1 MCIAPDGGRRLAG
14 PETAALKA
22 APHGIQPAGL
32 AKPAALPQKPP
43 NQRHPKSDAAPF
55 CMTADVEAFMAD
67 FDLGKIRNIG
77 ITAHI
82 DAGKTTTTERIL
94 YYTGVSHRIGEV
106 HDGNTTTDYMDQER
120 ERGITITS
128 AAVTCEWKDHRIN
141 IIDTPG
147 HIDFN
152 IEVNRSLRVLD
163 GAIFIIEGVAG
174 VQPQSETN
182 WRLADRYNVPRIIF
196 INKLDRTGA
205 DFFRAFATLKEKLD
219 IVALPLQLPIGIE
232 DSFLGVIDL
241 VEMKAIIWEGGELGA
256 KFHDEEIPEAMKEQ
270 AAEYRQN
277 LLDTALSV
285 DNEAME
291 EYFDKG
297 DVSVET
303 LKRCIKAGAISGA
316 FRPVLCGTAF
326 KNKGVQPLLD
336 AVLDYLPS
344 PVDVPGIRVAP
355 EEGQDD
361 DPNARRIKADPNAP
375 FAGLA
380 FKIINDKYGTLT
392 FVRVYAGTLKSSD
405 TVMNTTKGHKE
416 RIGRMFQMHADKR
429 AEIKEVHAG
438 DIAAFVGLKDT
449 GTGDTLAS
457 SDDPVVLE
465 RMAFP
470 VPVID
475 ISVEPKTK
483 EGVEKMTLGLQKLAG
498 EDPSLRLKTDQETG
512 QTILSGMGELHLE
525 IIIDRLKREYGV
537 DANIGAPQV
546 AYRETISKS
555 HTETYTHK
563 KQSGGSGQYAEVKI
577 VFEPQERNEGVLF
590 ENKVVGGT
598 VPKEYIPAVEKG
610 IRNQADTGV
619 LAGFPTVDFKY
630 TLVDGKYHDV
640 DSSALAFEIAA
651 KACFREGMKK
661 AGPIILEPIMD
672 VEITTPQDHVGDVVG
687 DLNRRR
693 GQIQNQESSGST
705 VIVRAHVPL
714 KEMFGY
720 ISHLRSM
727 TKGRASF
734 TMQFHHYDPVPRNIA
749 DEIMTKSA

>member
-1 MCIAPDGGRRLAG
+1 
-14 PETAALKA
+14 
-22 APHGIQPAGL
+22 
-32 AKPAALPQKPP
+32 
-43 NQRHPKSDAAPF
+43 
-55 CMTADVEAFMAD
+55 MATHTP
-67 FDLGKIRNIG
+67 LERIRNIG

-94 YYTGVSHRIGEV
+94 YYTGKSHKIGEV
-106 HDGNTTTDYMDQER
+106 HDGNTTTDYMAQER

-128 AAVTCEWKDHRIN
+128 AAVTAEWNDHRIN

-163 GAIFIIEGVAG
+163 GAVFIIEGVAG

-182 WRLADRYNVPRIIF
+182 WRLADRYNVPRLIF
-196 INKLDRTGA
+196 VNKLDRTGA
-205 DFFRAFATLKEKLD
+205 DFYKACDTLTEKLG
-219 IVALPLQLPIGIE
+219 IKWIALQLPIGAE
-232 DSFLGVIDL
+232 ENLKGVVDL
-241 VEMKAIIWEGGELGA
+241 VEMKALIWEGDDLGA
-256 KFHDEEIPEAMKEQ
+256 SFHEAPIPEDMVEQ
-270 AAEYRQN
+270 AAEWREKM
-277 LLDTALSV
+277 LDMVVTA
-285 DNEAME
+285 DDEAME
-291 EYFDKG
+291 AYLSG
-297 DVSVET
+297 DPVPVAL
-303 LKRCIKAGAISGA
+303 LKRAIKKGTISGE
-316 FRPVLCGTAF
+316 FRPVMCGSAF

-336 AVLDYLPS
+336 GVLDYLPS
-344 PVDVPGIRVAP
+344 PIDIPGIKVAP
-355 EEGQDD
+355 DEGMDETQD
-361 DPNARRIKADPNAP
+361 RRSIPADLEAP

-380 FKIINDKYGTLT
+380 FKIINDKYGNLT
-392 FVRVYAGTLKSSD
+392 FVRVYRGILRQGD
-405 TVMNTTKGHKE
+405 MVMNTTKGQRE

-429 AEIKEVHAG
+429 EEIKEVIAG

-457 SDDPVVLE
+457 SEDPVILE

-483 EGVEKMTLGLQKLAG
+483 DAVEKMSIGLGKLAG
-498 EDPSLRLKTDQETG
+498 EDPSLRVKTDQETG
-512 QTILSGMGELHLE
+512 QVILSGMGELHLE
-525 IIIDRLKREYGV
+525 IIVDRLRREYNV
-537 DANIGAPQV
+537 DCNIGAPQV
-546 AYRETISKS
+546 AYRETITKS

-577 VFEPQERNEGVLF
+577 TFEPRERNDGIEFV
-590 ENKVVGGT
+590 NAVVGGS
-598 VPKEYIPAVEKG
+598 VPKEYIPAVDKG
-610 IRNQADTGV
+610 IKVQADTGV

-630 TLVDGKYHDV
+630 TLSDGKYHDV

-661 AGPIILEPIMD
+661 AGPVILEPIMD
-672 VEITTPQDHVGDVVG
+672 VEVTTPQDHVGDVVG

-693 GQIQNQESSGST
+693 GVIQNQDMAGTS

-720 ISHLRSM
+720 ISNLRGM

-734 TMQFHHYDPVPRNIA
+734 SMQFHHYDPVPRNVA
-749 DEIMTKSA
+749 DEIMKQSA

>member
-1 MCIAPDGGRRLAG
+1 MSATPL
-14 PETAALKA
+14 E
-22 APHGIQPAGL
+22 
-32 AKPAALPQKPP
+32 
-43 NQRHPKSDAAPF
+43 
-55 CMTADVEAFMAD
+55 
-67 FDLGKIRNIG
+67 KIRNIG

-94 YYTGVSHRIGEV
+94 YYTGVSHKIGEV
-106 HDGNTTTDYMDQER
+106 HDGNTTTDYMEQER

-163 GAIFIIEGVAG
+163 GAVFIIEGVAG

-205 DFFRAFATLKEKLD
+205 DFYRAMDSLREKLE

-232 DSFLGVIDL
+232 DQFLGVVDL

-256 KFHDEEIPEAMKEQ
+256 KFHDEEIPADLADR
-270 AAEYRQN
+270 AAEYRQL

-285 DNEAME
+285 DTEAME

-297 DVSVET
+297 DVSVAT
-303 LKRCIKAGAISGA
+303 LKRCIKAGAISGV

-336 AVLDYLPS
+336 AVLDYLPA
-344 PVDVPGIRVAP
+344 PIDVPGIAIAA
-355 EEGQDD
+355 EHAEDD
-361 DPNARRIKADPNAP
+361 AAEHTRRRIKADPHAP

-392 FVRVYAGTLKSSD
+392 FVRVYAGTLKSGD
-405 TVMNTTKGHKE
+405 TLLNTTKDHKE
-416 RIGRMFQMHADKR
+416 RVGRMFQMHADKR
-429 AEIKEVHAG
+429 AEIKEVSAG

-449 GTGDTLAS
+449 VTGDTLAS
-457 SDDPVVLE
+457 ADDPVVLE
-465 RMAFP
+465 RMSFP

-475 ISVEPKTK
+475 ISVEPRTK
-483 EGVEKMTLGLQKLAG
+483 DSVEKMTIGLQKLAG

-525 IIIDRLKREYGV
+525 IIIDRLRREYGV
-537 DANIGAPQV
+537 EANIGAPQV

-555 HTETYTHK
+555 HTEIYTHK
-563 KQSGGSGQYAEVKI
+563 KQTGGSGQYAEVKI
-577 VFEPQERNEGVLF
+577 TFAPLERNAGVVFEND
-590 ENKVVGGT
+590 VVGGS
-598 VPKEYIPAVEKG
+598 VPREYVPAVEKG
-610 IRNQADTGV
+610 IRMQADTGV

-630 TLVDGKYHDV
+630 TLIDGKYHDV

-661 AGPIILEPIMD
+661 AGPVILEPIMD
-672 VEITTPQDHVGDVVG
+672 VEVTTPQDHVGDVVG

-693 GQIQNQESSGST
+693 GMIQNQESAGST
-705 VIVRAHVPL
+705 IMVRAHVPL

-720 ISHLRSM
+720 ISDLRSM

-749 DEIMTKSA
+749 EEIVAKSA

>member
-1 MCIAPDGGRRLAG
+1 VSGTPLD
-14 PETAALKA
+14 
-22 APHGIQPAGL
+22 
-32 AKPAALPQKPP
+32 
-43 NQRHPKSDAAPF
+43 
-55 CMTADVEAFMAD
+55 
-67 FDLGKIRNIG
+67 KIRNIG

-94 YYTGVSHRIGEV
+94 YYTGVSHKIGEV

-128 AAVTCEWKDHRIN
+128 AAVTCEWQGTRIN

-196 INKLDRTGA
+196 INKLDRTGGN
-205 DFFRAFATLKEKLD
+205 FFRAFDTLKEKLD
-219 IVALPLQLPIGIE
+219 IVALPLQLPIGE
-232 DSFLGVIDL
+232 EEKFRGVVDL

-256 KFHDEEIPEAMKEQ
+256 KYHDEPIPAELAEQ
-270 AAEYRQN
+270 AAEYRQT
-277 LLDTALSV
+277 LLDTAVSV
-285 DNEAME
+285 DEKAME
-291 EYFDKG
+291 EYFEKG
-297 DVSVET
+297 DVSVAT
-303 LKRCIKAGAISGA
+303 LKACIKKGTISGE

-336 AVLDYLPS
+336 AVVDYLPS
-344 PVDVPGIRVAP
+344 PIDVPGIAVALD
-355 EEGQDD
+355 EGVDETLHPD
-361 DPNARRIKADPNAP
+361 RRRIPANPKAP

-392 FVRVYAGTLKSSD
+392 FVRVYAGTLKSGD
-405 TVMNTTKGHKE
+405 TVMNTTKGHRE

-429 AEIKEVHAG
+429 AEIKEVEAG

-475 ISVEPKTK
+475 ISVEPRTK
-483 EGVEKMTLGLQKLAG
+483 EAVEKMTLGLQKLAG
-498 EDPSLRLKTDQETG
+498 EDPSLRLRTDQETG

-525 IIIDRLKREYGV
+525 IIIDRLRREYGV
-537 DANIGAPQV
+537 DCNIGAPQV
-546 AYRETISKS
+546 AYRETISKA

-563 KQSGGSGQYAEVKI
+563 KQTGGSGQYAEVKI
-577 VFEPQERNEGVLF
+577 NFEPMERNGGVVF
-590 ENKVVGGT
+590 ENKVVGGSI
-598 VPKEYIPAVEKG
+598 PKEYIPAVEKG
-610 IRNQADTGV
+610 IRVQADTGV

-630 TLVDGKYHDV
+630 TLLDGKYHDV

-651 KACFREGMKK
+651 KACFRDGMKK
-661 AGPIILEPIMD
+661 ASPIILEPIMD
-672 VEITTPQDHVGDVVG
+672 VEVTTPQDHVGDVVG

-705 VIVRAHVPL
+705 IIVRALVPL

-749 DEIMTKSA
+749 DEIMAKSA

>member
-1 MCIAPDGGRRLAG
+1 MSVTPLDR
-14 PETAALKA
+14 
-22 APHGIQPAGL
+22 
-32 AKPAALPQKPP
+32 
-43 NQRHPKSDAAPF
+43 
-55 CMTADVEAFMAD
+55 
-67 FDLGKIRNIG
+67 IRNIG

-94 YYTGVSHRIGEV
+94 YYTGVSHKIGEV
-106 HDGNTTTDYMDQER
+106 HDGNTTTDYMEQER

-128 AAVTCEWKDHRIN
+128 AAVTCEWKDNRIN

-163 GAIFIIEGVAG
+163 GAVFIIEGVAG

-182 WRLADRYNVPRIIF
+182 WRLADRYKVPRIIF

-205 DFFRAFATLKEKLD
+205 DFYRAFATLKEKLD
-219 IVALPLQLPIGIE
+219 IVALPLQLPIGVE
-232 DSFLGVIDL
+232 DGFLGVVDL

-256 KFHDEEIPEAMKEQ
+256 KYHYEDIPADM
-270 AAEYRQN
+270 AELVAEHRQT

-285 DNEAME
+285 DNAAME
-291 EYFDKG
+291 EYFEKG
-297 DVSVET
+297 DVAIET
-303 LKRCIKAGAISGA
+303 LKRCIKRGTIDGT

-336 AVLDYLPS
+336 AVIDYLPS
-344 PVDVPGIRVAP
+344 PIDVPGIAVAL
-355 EEGQDD
+355 EEGEEDGD
-361 DPNARRIKADPNAP
+361 NPNRRRIPANPKAP

-392 FVRVYAGTLKSSD
+392 FVRVYAGTLKSGD
-405 TVMNTTKGHKE
+405 MVMNTTKGHRE

-429 AEIKEVHAG
+429 AEIKEVEAG

-457 SDDPVVLE
+457 ADDPVILE

-475 ISVEPKTK
+475 ISVEPRTK
-483 EGVEKMTLGLQKLAG
+483 EAVEKMTLGLQKLAG
-498 EDPSLRLKTDQETG
+498 EDPSLRLRTDQETG

-525 IIIDRLKREYGV
+525 IIIDRLRREYGV
-537 DANIGAPQV
+537 DCNIGAPQV
-546 AYRETISKS
+546 AYRETISKT

-577 VFEPQERNEGVLF
+577 IFEPLERNAGIVF
-590 ENKVVGGT
+590 ENKVVGGS

-610 IRNQADTGV
+610 IRVQADTGV

-630 TLVDGKYHDV
+630 TLIDGKYHDV

-651 KACFREGMKK
+651 KACFRDGMKN
-661 AGPIILEPIMD
+661 ATPIILEPIMD
-672 VEITTPQDHVGDVVG
+672 VEVTTPQDHVGDVVG

-693 GQIQNQESSGST
+693 GMIQNQESSGST

-734 TMQFHHYDPVPRNIA
+734 TMQFHHYDPVPRNVA
-749 DEIMTKSA
+749 DEIMKKSA

>member
-1 MCIAPDGGRRLAG
+1 MSGSSEL
-14 PETAALKA
+14 
-22 APHGIQPAGL
+22 
-32 AKPAALPQKPP
+32 
-43 NQRHPKSDAAPF
+43 S
-55 CMTADVEAFMAD
+55 
-67 FDLGKIRNIG
+67 KIRNIG

-94 YYTGVSHRIGEV
+94 FYTGVSHKIGEV

-163 GAIFIIEGVAG
+163 GAVFIIEGVAG

-182 WRLADRYNVPRIIF
+182 WRLADRYNVPRVIF

-205 DFFRAFATLKEKLD
+205 DFFRAFDTLKEKLD
-219 IVALPLQLPIGIE
+219 IVALPLQLPIGTE
-232 DSFLGVIDL
+232 ENFLGVVDL
-241 VEMKAIIWEGGELGA
+241 VEMKAIVWEGGELGA
-256 KFHDEEIPEAMKEQ
+256 KFHDEPIPDDLKEK

-277 LLDTALSV
+277 LLDTALAV
-285 DNEAME
+285 DDAGME
-291 EYFDKG
+291 EYFEKG

-303 LKRCIKAGAISGA
+303 LKRAIKTGTISGA

-336 AVLDYLPS
+336 AVLDYLPA
-344 PVDVPGIRVAP
+344 PDDVEGIRVAP
-355 EEGQDD
+355 PEDEEVDENTLRVIPV
-361 DPNARRIKADPNAP
+361 DPNGK

-392 FVRVYAGTLKSSD
+392 FVRVYRGVLRSGD
-405 TVMNTTKGHKE
+405 QVMNTTKGHKE

-429 AEIKEVHAG
+429 QEIKEVHAG

-449 GTGDTLAS
+449 QTGDTLA
-457 SDDPVVLE
+457 DAADPVILE

-483 EGVEKMTLGLQKLAG
+483 DSVEKMTLALQKLAG

-525 IIIDRLKREYGV
+525 IIIDRLRREYGV
-537 DANIGAPQV
+537 EANIGAPQV
-546 AYRETISKS
+546 AYRETISKE
-555 HTETYTHK
+555 HTEVYTHK

-577 VFEPQERNEGVLF
+577 VFAPLPRNEGIQF
-590 ENKVVGGT
+590 ENKVVGGA

-610 IRNQADTGV
+610 IRVQADTGV

-661 AGPIILEPIMD
+661 AAPVILEPIMD
-672 VEITTPQDHVGDVVG
+672 VEVTTPQDHVGDVVG

-693 GQIQNQESSGST
+693 GMIQSQESSGST
-705 VIVRAHVPL
+705 VMVRAHVPL

-720 ISHLRSM
+720 ISDLRSM

-749 DEIMTKSA
+749 DEIMAKSA

>member
-1 MCIAPDGGRRLAG
+1 MSA
-14 PETAALKA
+14 
-22 APHGIQPAGL
+22 
-32 AKPAALPQKPP
+32 
-43 NQRHPKSDAAPF
+43 KSD
-55 CMTADVEAFMAD
+55 
-67 FDLGKIRNIG
+67 LSLIRNIG

-94 YYTGVSHRIGEV
+94 YYTGVSHKIGEV
-106 HDGNTTTDYMDQER
+106 HEGNTTTDYMAQER

-128 AAVTCEWKDHRIN
+128 AAVTCEWEGHRIN

-205 DFFRAFATLKEKLD
+205 NFYNAFDTLKEKLD
-219 IVALPLQLPIGIE
+219 IVAIPLQLPIGAEENFVGVVDLIE
-232 DSFLGVIDL
+232 
-241 VEMKAIIWEGGELGA
+241 MRAIVWEGGELGA
-256 KFHDEEIPEAMKEQ
+256 KFHYEEIPADLKEK
-270 AAEYRQN
+270 AAEARQN

-285 DNEAME
+285 DDAAME

-297 DVSVET
+297 DVDVAT
-303 LKRCIKAGAISGA
+303 LKRCIKKGTIAGD

-336 AVLDYLPS
+336 AVIDFLPAPNDVEGIRIAPPEDEEVDENKLPII
-344 PVDVPGIRVAP
+344 PVDPDG
-355 EEGQDD
+355 
-361 DPNARRIKADPNAP
+361 K

-392 FVRVYAGTLKSSD
+392 FVRVYRGVLKTGD
-405 TVMNTTKGHKE
+405 TVLNTTKGHKE
-416 RIGRMFQMHADKR
+416 RIGRIYQMHADKR
-429 AEIKEVHAG
+429 EELSEVHAG
-438 DIAAFVGLKDT
+438 DIAAFVGLKDSQ
-449 GTGDTLAS
+449 TGDTLA
-457 SDDPVVLE
+457 DPADPVVLE
-465 RMAFP
+465 RMTFP
-470 VPVID
+470 IPVID

-483 EGVEKMTLGLQKLAG
+483 DGVEKMTLALQKLSG

-512 QTILSGMGELHLE
+512 QTILSGMGELHLD
-525 IIIDRLKREYGV
+525 IIIDRLRREYGV

-546 AYRETISKS
+546 AYRETITKP
-555 HTETYTHK
+555 HVETYTHK
-563 KQSGGSGQYAEVKI
+563 KQSGGSGQFAEVKI
-577 VFEPQERNEGVLF
+577 EFAPVERNEGISF

-598 VPKEYIPAVEKG
+598 VPKEYIPAVDKG
-610 IRNQADTGV
+610 IQAQATTGV
-619 LAGFPTVDFKY
+619 LAGFPTVDFKF
-630 TLVDGKYHDV
+630 TLLDGKYHDV

-661 AGPIILEPIMD
+661 AGPVILEPIMD
-672 VEITTPQDHVGDVVG
+672 VEVTTPNDHVGDVVG

-693 GQIQNQESSGST
+693 GMIQSQETAGST
-705 VIVRAHVPL
+705 VMVRASVPL

-734 TMQFHHYDPVPRNIA
+734 TMQFHHYDPVPRNVA
-749 DEIMTKSA
+749 EEIMAQSA

>member
-1 MCIAPDGGRRLAG
+1 VSVTPLDR
-14 PETAALKA
+14 
-22 APHGIQPAGL
+22 
-32 AKPAALPQKPP
+32 
-43 NQRHPKSDAAPF
+43 
-55 CMTADVEAFMAD
+55 
-67 FDLGKIRNIG
+67 IRNIG

-94 YYTGVSHRIGEV
+94 YYTGVSHKIGEV
-106 HDGNTTTDYMDQER
+106 HDGNTTTDYMEQER

-128 AAVTCEWKDHRIN
+128 AAVTCQWKDTRIN

-205 DFFRAFATLKEKLD
+205 DFFRAFDTLKEKLD
-219 IVALPLQLPIGIE
+219 IVALPLQLPIGEE
-232 DSFLGVIDL
+232 DGFLGVVDL

-256 KFHDEEIPEAMKEQ
+256 KYHYEDIPADLADKV
-270 AAEYRQN
+270 AEHRQI

-285 DNEAME
+285 DEQAME
-291 EYFDKG
+291 EYFDRG
-297 DVSVET
+297 DVSVDT
-303 LKRCIKAGAISGA
+303 LKRCIKRGTIDGA

-336 AVLDYLPS
+336 AVVDYLPS
-344 PVDVPGIRVAP
+344 PVDVPGIAVAV
-355 EEGQDD
+355 EEGDD
-361 DPNARRIKADPNAP
+361 EDHIAHRRRIKADPNAP

-392 FVRVYAGTLKSSD
+392 FVRVYAGTLKSGD
-405 TVMNTTKGHKE
+405 MVMNTTKGHRE

-429 AEIKEVHAG
+429 AEIKEVEAG

-449 GTGDTLAS
+449 GTGDTLAAAE
-457 SDDPVVLE
+457 DPVILE

-475 ISVEPKTK
+475 ISVEPRTK
-483 EGVEKMTLGLQKLAG
+483 EAVEKMTLGLQKLAG
-498 EDPSLRLKTDQETG
+498 EDPSLRLRTDQETG

-525 IIIDRLKREYGV
+525 IIIDRLRREYGV
-537 DANIGAPQV
+537 DCNIGAPQV

-555 HTETYTHK
+555 HSETYTHK

-577 VFEPQERNEGVLF
+577 VFEPLERNGGIVF
-590 ENKVVGGT
+590 ENKVVGGS

-610 IRNQADTGV
+610 IKVQADTGV

-651 KACFREGMKK
+651 KACFREGMKL

-693 GQIQNQESSGST
+693 GMIQNQESSGST

-734 TMQFHHYDPVPRNIA
+734 TMQFHHYDPVPRNVA
-749 DEIMTKSA
+749 DEIMKKSA

>member
-1 MCIAPDGGRRLAG
+1 MS
-14 PETAALKA
+14 ETPL
-22 APHGIQPAGL
+22 
-32 AKPAALPQKPP
+32 
-43 NQRHPKSDAAPF
+43 
-55 CMTADVEAFMAD
+55 E
-67 FDLGKIRNIG
+67 KIRNIG

-94 YYTGVSHRIGEV
+94 YYTGVSHKIGEV
-106 HDGNTTTDYMDQER
+106 HDGNTTTDYMEQER

-128 AAVTCEWKDHRIN
+128 AAVTCEWKNHRIN

-163 GAIFIIEGVAG
+163 GAVFIIEGVAG

-205 DFFRAFATLKEKLD
+205 DFYRAFDTLKEKLD
-219 IVALPLQLPIGIE
+219 IVALPLQLPIGTE
-232 DSFLGVIDL
+232 DQFVGVVDL

-256 KFHDEEIPEAMKEQ
+256 KYHDAPIPADLVEKAKEH
-270 AAEYRQN
+270 RQT

-285 DNEAME
+285 DDAAME
-291 EYFDKG
+291 EYFESG
-297 DVSVET
+297 DVAVET
-303 LKRCIKAGAISGA
+303 LKRCIKAGTISGA

-344 PVDVPGIRVAP
+344 PVDVPGIKVAA
-355 EEGQDD
+355 EEGEDEH
-361 DPNARRIKADPNAP
+361 AERRRIKADPNAP

-392 FVRVYAGTLKSSD
+392 FVRVYAGTLRSGD
-405 TVMNTTKGHKE
+405 TVLNTTRGHKE

-429 AEIKEVHAG
+429 AEIKEVSAG

-449 GTGDTLAS
+449 MTGDTLAAAN
-457 SDDPVVLE
+457 DPVVLE

-475 ISVEPKTK
+475 ISVEPRTK
-483 EGVEKMTLGLQKLAG
+483 ESVEKMTIGLQKLAG
-498 EDPSLRLKTDQETG
+498 EDPSLRLRTDQESG

-537 DANIGAPQV
+537 EANIGAPQV
-546 AYRETISKS
+546 AYRETITRP
-555 HTETYTHK
+555 HTEIYTHK
-563 KQSGGSGQYAEVKI
+563 KQSGGSGQYAEVKVI
-577 VFEPQERNEGVLF
+577 FEPLERNGGIVF
-590 ENKVVGGT
+590 ENKVVGGA
-598 VPKEYIPAVEKG
+598 VPREYIPAVEKG
-610 IRNQADTGV
+610 IRVQAETGV

-661 AGPIILEPIMD
+661 ASPIILEPIMD

-687 DLNRRR
+687 DINRRR
-693 GQIQNQESSGST
+693 GMIQNQESSGST
-705 VIVRAHVPL
+705 IIVRAHVPL

-720 ISHLRSM
+720 ISDLRSM

-749 DEIMTKSA
+749 DEIMAKSA

>member
-1 MCIAPDGGRRLAG
+1 VSVTPLD
-14 PETAALKA
+14 
-22 APHGIQPAGL
+22 
-32 AKPAALPQKPP
+32 
-43 NQRHPKSDAAPF
+43 
-55 CMTADVEAFMAD
+55 
-67 FDLGKIRNIG
+67 KIRNIG

-128 AAVTCEWKDHRIN
+128 AAVTCEWKETRIN

-205 DFFRAFATLKEKLD
+205 DFYRAFDTLKEKLD
-219 IVALPLQLPIGIE
+219 IVALPLQLPIGVE
-232 DSFLGVIDL
+232 DQFLGVVDL

-256 KFHDEEIPEAMKEQ
+256 KYHYEDIPADLEEL
-270 AAEYRQN
+270 AAEHRQT

-285 DNEAME
+285 DSEAME

-297 DVSVET
+297 DVSIET
-303 LKRCIKAGAISGA
+303 MKRCIKRGTIDGT

-336 AVLDYLPS
+336 AVIDYLPS
-344 PVDVPGIRVAP
+344 PIDVPGIAVAV
-355 EEGQDD
+355 EEGDD
-361 DPNARRIKADPNAP
+361 ESTIANRRRIKADPKAP
-375 FAGLA
+375 FSGLA

-392 FVRVYAGTLKSSD
+392 FVRVYSGTLKSGD
-405 TVMNTTKGHKE
+405 TVMNTTKDHRE

-429 AEIKEVHAG
+429 AEIKEVEAG

-457 SDDPVVLE
+457 ADDPVILE

-475 ISVEPKTK
+475 ISVEPRTK
-483 EGVEKMTLGLQKLAG
+483 EAVEKMTLGLQKLAG

-525 IIIDRLKREYGV
+525 IIIDRLRREYGV
-537 DANIGAPQV
+537 DCDIGAPQV
-546 AYRETISKS
+546 AYRETISKA

-577 VFEPQERNEGVLF
+577 IFAPQERNAGILF
-590 ENKVVGGT
+590 ENKVVGGS

-610 IRNQADTGV
+610 IKVQADTGV

-651 KACFREGMKK
+651 KACFREGMKL

-672 VEITTPQDHVGDVVG
+672 VEVTTPQDHVGDVVG

-734 TMQFHHYDPVPRNIA
+734 TMQFHHYDPVPRNVA
-749 DEIMTKSA
+749 DEIMKKSA

>member
-1 MCIAPDGGRRLAG
+1 
-14 PETAALKA
+14 
-22 APHGIQPAGL
+22 
-32 AKPAALPQKPP
+32 
-43 NQRHPKSDAAPF
+43 
-55 CMTADVEAFMAD
+55 MTDTPLD
-67 FDLGKIRNIG
+67 RIRNIG

-94 YYTGVSHRIGEV
+94 YYTGESHKIGEV

-128 AAVTCEWKDHRIN
+128 AAVTCNWKDTRIN

-163 GAIFIIEGVAG
+163 GAVFIIEGVAG

-205 DFFRAFATLKEKLD
+205 DFYRAFDTLKEKLD
-219 IVALPLQLPIGIE
+219 IVALPLQLPIGEE
-232 DSFLGVIDL
+232 DKFLGVVDL

-256 KFHDEEIPEAMKEQ
+256 KFHDEPIPADLVEK
-270 AAEYRQN
+270 AAAYRQE

-285 DNEAME
+285 DEKAME

-303 LKRCIKAGAISGA
+303 LKRCIKRGTIDGT

-336 AVLDYLPS
+336 GVIDYLPS
-344 PVDVPGIRVAP
+344 PVDVPGIAVALD
-355 EEGQDD
+355 EGVDESEH
-361 DPNARRIKADPNAP
+361 PNRRRIPANPKAP

-392 FVRVYAGTLKSSD
+392 FVRVYAGTLKTGD
-405 TVMNTTKGHKE
+405 TVMNTTKDHRE

-475 ISVEPKTK
+475 ISVEPRTK
-483 EGVEKMTLGLQKLAG
+483 EAVEKMTLGLQKLAG
-498 EDPSLRLKTDQETG
+498 EDPSLRLRTDQETG

-525 IIIDRLKREYGV
+525 IIIDRLRREYGV
-537 DANIGAPQV
+537 DCAIGAPQV
-546 AYRETISKS
+546 AYRETISKPW
-555 HTETYTHK
+555 TETYTHK

-577 VFEPQERNEGVLF
+577 IFEPQERNQGVLF
-590 ENKVVGGT
+590 ENKVVGGS

-610 IRNQADTGV
+610 IKVQADTGV

-661 AGPIILEPIMD
+661 ASPIILEPIMD
-672 VEITTPQDHVGDVVG
+672 VEVTTPQDHVGDVVG

-693 GQIQNQESSGST
+693 GMIQNQESSGST
-705 VIVRAHVPL
+705 ILVRAQVPL

-734 TMQFHHYDPVPRNIA
+734 TMQFHHYDPVPRNVA
-749 DEIMTKSA
+749 DEIMKKSA

>member
-1 MCIAPDGGRRLAG
+1 
-14 PETAALKA
+14 
-22 APHGIQPAGL
+22 
-32 AKPAALPQKPP
+32 
-43 NQRHPKSDAAPF
+43 
-55 CMTADVEAFMAD
+55 MTDTPLD
-67 FDLGKIRNIG
+67 HIRNIG

-94 YYTGVSHRIGEV
+94 YYTGVSHKIGEV

-128 AAVTCEWKDHRIN
+128 AAVTCEWKENRIN

-163 GAIFIIEGVAG
+163 GAVFIIEGVAG

-182 WRLADRYNVPRIIF
+182 WRLADRYNVPRVIF

-205 DFFRAFATLKEKLD
+205 DFYRAFDTLKEKLD
-219 IVALPLQLPIGIE
+219 IVALPLQLPIGEE
-232 DSFLGVIDL
+232 DKFLGVVDL

-256 KFHDEEIPEAMKEQ
+256 KFHDEPIPADLADK
-270 AAEYRQN
+270 AAEYRQE

-285 DNEAME
+285 DEKAME

-303 LKRCIKAGAISGA
+303 LKRCIKRGTIDGT

-336 AVLDYLPS
+336 AVIDYLPS
-344 PVDVPGIRVAP
+344 PIDVPGIAVALD
-355 EEGQDD
+355 EGVDEAD
-361 DPNARRIKADPNAP
+361 FPNRRRIPANPKAP

-392 FVRVYAGTLKSSD
+392 FVRVYAGTLKTGD
-405 TVMNTTKGHKE
+405 TVMNTTKDHRE

-429 AEIKEVHAG
+429 AEIKEVGAG

-457 SDDPVVLE
+457 ADDPVVLE

-475 ISVEPKTK
+475 ISVEPRTK
-483 EGVEKMTLGLQKLAG
+483 EAVEKMTLGLQKLAG

-525 IIIDRLKREYGV
+525 IIIDRLRREYGV
-537 DANIGAPQV
+537 DCAIGAPQV
-546 AYRETISKS
+546 AYRETISKP
-555 HTETYTHK
+555 HTEIYTHK

-577 VFEPQERNEGVLF
+577 VFEPQERNAGILF
-590 ENKVVGGT
+590 ENKVVGGS

-610 IRNQADTGV
+610 IKVQADTGV

-661 AGPIILEPIMD
+661 ASPIILEPIMD
-672 VEITTPQDHVGDVVG
+672 VEVTTPQDHVGDVVG

-693 GQIQNQESSGST
+693 GVIQNQESSGST
-705 VIVRAHVPL
+705 ILVRAQVPL

-734 TMQFHHYDPVPRNIA
+734 TMQFHHYDPVPRNVA
-749 DEIMTKSA
+749 DEIMKKSA

>member
-1 MCIAPDGGRRLAG
+1 MEA
-14 PETAALKA
+14 TV
-22 APHGIQPAGL
+22 
-32 AKPAALPQKPP
+32 
-43 NQRHPKSDAAPF
+43 SDS
-55 CMTADVEAFMAD
+55 
-67 FDLGKIRNIG
+67 LSIIRNIG

-94 YYTGVSHRIGEV
+94 YYTGVSHKIGEV
-106 HDGNTTTDYMDQER
+106 HDGNTTTDYMAQER

-163 GAIFIIEGVAG
+163 GAVFIIEGVAG

-205 DFFRAFATLKEKLD
+205 DFYRAFDTLKEKLD
-219 IVALPLQLPIGIE
+219 IIALPLQLPIGAE
-232 DSFLGVIDL
+232 DQFLGVVDL

-256 KFHDEEIPEAMKEQ
+256 KFHDEEIPADLLEKAKEA
-270 AAEYRQN
+270 RQL

-285 DNEAME
+285 DDAGME
-291 EYFDKG
+291 EYFEKG
-297 DVSVET
+297 DVDVAT
-303 LKRCIKAGAISGA
+303 LKRAIKTGTITGA

-336 AVLDYLPS
+336 AVIDYLPS
-344 PVDVPGIRVAP
+344 PIDVPGISIAA
-355 EEGQDD
+355 EEGEEDGEHSD
-361 DPNARRIKADPNAP
+361 RRRIKANPSAP

-392 FVRVYAGTLKSSD
+392 FVRVYAGTLRTGD
-405 TVMNTTKGHKE
+405 TLINTTKGHKE
-416 RIGRMFQMHADKR
+416 RISRMFQMHADKR

-449 GTGDTLAS
+449 VTGDTLAS

-483 EGVEKMTLGLQKLAG
+483 DSVEKMSIGLQKLAG
-498 EDPSLRLKTDQETG
+498 EDPSLRLKTDQESG

-525 IIIDRLKREYGV
+525 IIIDRLRREYGV
-537 DANIGAPQV
+537 DCNIGAPQV
-546 AYRETISKS
+546 AYRETISQA

-563 KQSGGSGQYAEVKI
+563 KQSGGSGQYAEVKVI
-577 VFEPQERNEGVLF
+577 FEPAERNAGITF
-590 ENKVVGGT
+590 ANKTVGGS
-598 VPKEYIPAVEKG
+598 VPKEYVPAVEKG
-610 IRNQADTGV
+610 IRVQADTGV
-619 LAGFPTVDFKY
+619 LAGFQTVDFTY
-630 TLVDGKYHDV
+630 TLLDGKYHDV

-661 AGPIILEPIMD
+661 AKPIILEPIMD
-672 VEITTPQDHVGDVVG
+672 VEVTTPNDHVGDVVG

-705 VIVRAHVPL
+705 VMVRAHVPL

-720 ISHLRSM
+720 ISDLRSM

-734 TMQFHHYDPVPRNIA
+734 TMQFHHYDPVPRNVA
-749 DEIMTKSA
+749 EELVSKAG

>member
-1 MCIAPDGGRRLAG
+1 MEGFALA
-14 PETAALKA
+14 TQLD
-22 APHGIQPAGL
+22 
-32 AKPAALPQKPP
+32 
-43 NQRHPKSDAAPF
+43 R
-55 CMTADVEAFMAD
+55 
-67 FDLGKIRNIG
+67 IRNIG

-94 YYTGVSHRIGEV
+94 YYTGVSHKIGEV
-106 HDGNTTTDYMDQER
+106 HEGNTTTDYMEQER

-163 GAIFIIEGVAG
+163 GAVFIIEGVAG

-205 DFFRAFATLKEKLD
+205 DFYRAFDTLKEKLD

-232 DSFLGVIDL
+232 DTFIGVVDL
-241 VEMKAIIWEGGELGA
+241 VEMKAIVWEGGELGA
-256 KFHDEEIPEAMKEQ
+256 KYHDEPIPEDLIERAKE
-270 AAEYRQN
+270 ARQL

-285 DNEAME
+285 DDAAME

-297 DVSVET
+297 DVEVAT
-303 LKRCIKAGAISGA
+303 LKRCIKAGTISGA

-344 PVDVPGIRVAP
+344 PIDVPGISIAA
-355 EEGQDD
+355 EEGEEDGEHSD
-361 DPNARRIKADPNAP
+361 RRRIKANPAAP

-392 FVRVYAGTLKSSD
+392 FVRVYAGTLKSGD
-405 TVMNTTKGHKE
+405 TVMNTTKGNRE

-429 AEIKEVHAG
+429 AEIKEVSAG

-449 GTGDTLAS
+449 QTGDTLAS
-457 SDDPVVLE
+457 SEDPVVLE

-483 EGVEKMTLGLQKLAG
+483 DSVEKMSLGLQKLAA
-498 EDPSLRLKTDQETG
+498 EDPSLRLRTDQESG

-525 IIIDRLKREYGV
+525 IIIDRLRREYGV
-537 DANIGAPQV
+537 DCNIGAPQV
-546 AYRETISKS
+546 AYRETISKP
-555 HTETYTHK
+555 HTEIYTHK
-563 KQSGGSGQYAEVKI
+563 KQTGGSGQYAEVKI
-577 VFEPQERNEGVLF
+577 VFEPQERNAGVTF
-590 ENKVVGGT
+590 ENAVVGGA
-598 VPKEYIPAVEKG
+598 VPREYIPAVEKG
-610 IRNQADTGV
+610 IKVQAETGV

-661 AGPIILEPIMD
+661 ASPIILEPIMD
-672 VEITTPQDHVGDVVG
+672 VEVTTPQDHVGDVVG
-687 DLNRRR
+687 DINRRR
-693 GQIQNQESSGST
+693 GMIQNQESSGST
-705 VIVRAHVPL
+705 IIVRSHVPL

-720 ISHLRSM
+720 ISDLRSM

-749 DEIMTKSA
+749 EELVKKSA

>member
-1 MCIAPDGGRRLAG
+1 VARTPLD
-14 PETAALKA
+14 
-22 APHGIQPAGL
+22 H
-32 AKPAALPQKPP
+32 
-43 NQRHPKSDAAPF
+43 
-55 CMTADVEAFMAD
+55 
-67 FDLGKIRNIG
+67 IRNIG

-94 YYTGVSHRIGEV
+94 YYTGKSHKIGEV
-106 HDGNTTTDYMDQER
+106 HDGNTTTDYMAQER

-128 AAVTCEWKDHRIN
+128 AAVTAEWKDYRIN
-141 IIDTPG
+141 VIDTPG

-163 GAIFIIEGVAG
+163 GAVFIIEGVAG

-182 WRLADRYNVPRIIF
+182 WRLADRYNVPRIIYV
-196 INKLDRTGA
+196 NKLDRTGA
-205 DFFRAFATLKEKLD
+205 DFYRAADTLTEKLG
-219 IVALPLQLPIGIE
+219 INWVALQLPIGIE
-232 DSFLGVIDL
+232 DSLKGIVDL
-241 VEMKAIIWEGGELGA
+241 VEMNAVVWQGDELGA
-256 KFHDEEIPEAMKEQ
+256 KFDIVEIPADLKDK
-270 AAEYRQN
+270 AAEWREK
-277 LLDTALSV
+277 LLEAVVAAD
-285 DNEAME
+285 DEAME
-291 EYFDKG
+291 KYLEDG
-297 DVSVET
+297 DVPT
-303 LKRCIKAGAISGA
+303 DILKRAIKKGTISGE
-316 FRPVLCGTAF
+316 FRPVLCGSSF

-336 AVLDYLPS
+336 AVVDYLPS
-344 PVDVPGIRVAP
+344 PVDIEGIKVAP
-355 EEGQDD
+355 EEGQDET
-361 DPNARRIKADPNAP
+361 AERRVIPANETEP

-380 FKIINDKYGTLT
+380 FKIINDKYGNLT
-392 FVRVYAGTLKSSD
+392 FVRVYRGVLRSGD
-405 TVMNTTKGHKE
+405 QVLNTTKGHKE
-416 RIGRMFQMHADKR
+416 RVGRMFQMHADKR
-429 AEIKEVHAG
+429 EEIKEVFAG

-449 GTGDTLAS
+449 GTGDTLA
-457 SDDPVVLE
+457 DAADPVVLE

-525 IIIDRLKREYGV
+525 IIIDRLRREYGV

-546 AYRETISKS
+546 AYRETITKS

-577 VFEPQERNEGVLF
+577 TFEPKERNEGIEFV
-590 ENKVVGGT
+590 NAVVGGAI
-598 VPKEYIPAVEKG
+598 PKEYIPAVDKG
-610 IRNQADTGV
+610 IKVQADTGV
-619 LAGFPTVDFKY
+619 LAGFPTVDFKF

-661 AGPIILEPIMD
+661 AGPVILEPIMD
-672 VEITTPQDHVGDVVG
+672 VEVTTPQDHVGDVVG

-693 GQIQNQESSGST
+693 GVIQSQDMAGTS

-720 ISHLRSM
+720 ISNLRGM

-734 TMQFHHYDPVPRNIA
+734 SMQFHHYDPVPRNVA
-749 DEIMTKSA
+749 DEIMKQSA

>member
-1 MCIAPDGGRRLAG
+1 VAR
-14 PETAALKA
+14 T
-22 APHGIQPAGL
+22 
-32 AKPAALPQKPP
+32 
-43 NQRHPKSDAAPF
+43 
-55 CMTADVEAFMAD
+55 
-67 FDLGKIRNIG
+67 DLNLIRNIG

-94 YYTGVSHRIGEV
+94 YYTGKSHRIGEV
-106 HDGNTTTDYMDQER
+106 HDGNTTTDYMEQER

-128 AAVTCEWKDHRIN
+128 AAVTAVWNGRRIN
-141 IIDTPG
+141 VIDTPG

-163 GAIFIIEGVAG
+163 GAVFIIEGVAG

-205 DFFRAFATLKEKLD
+205 DFYKAADTLTEKLG
-219 IVALPLQLPIGIE
+219 INWVALQLPVGIE
-232 DSFLGVIDL
+232 DTLKGVVDL
-241 VEMKAIIWEGGELGA
+241 VEMKALIWEGDELGA
-256 KFHDEEIPEAMKEQ
+256 QYHDAPIPDDLKEK
-270 AAEYRQN
+270 AAEYRQI
-277 LLDTALSV
+277 LLDTAVGV
-285 DNEAME
+285 DETAME
-291 EYFDKG
+291 EYFANG

-303 LKRCIKAGAISGA
+303 LKRCIKKGTISGE
-316 FRPVLCGTAF
+316 FRPVLCGSAF

-336 AVLDYLPS
+336 AVVDYLPS
-344 PVDVPGIRVAP
+344 PVDIEGIKVAP
-355 EEGQDD
+355 DEDAEEGAAVRVIPAQMD
-361 DPNARRIKADPNAP
+361 AP

-380 FKIINDKYGTLT
+380 FKIINDKYGNLT
-392 FVRVYAGTLKSSD
+392 FVRVYRGVLKQGD
-405 TVMNTTKGHKE
+405 MVMNTTKGHRE

-429 AEIKEVHAG
+429 EEIKEVVAG

-483 EGVEKMTLGLQKLAG
+483 EAVEKMTIGLGKLAG
-498 EDPSLRLKTDQETG
+498 EDPSLRVKTDQETG
-512 QTILSGMGELHLE
+512 QVILSGMGELHLE
-525 IIIDRLKREYGV
+525 IIVDRLRREYGV
-537 DANIGAPQV
+537 DCNIGAPQV
-546 AYRETISKS
+546 AYRETITKP

-577 VFEPQERNEGVLF
+577 TFEPKERNTGIEFHNG
-590 ENKVVGGT
+590 VVGGS
-598 VPKEYIPAVEKG
+598 VPKEYIPAVDKG
-610 IRNQADTGV
+610 IKVQADTGV

-630 TLVDGKYHDV
+630 SLVDGKYHDV

-661 AGPIILEPIMD
+661 ASPVILEPIMD
-672 VEITTPQDHVGDVVG
+672 VEVTTPQDHVGDVVG

-693 GQIQNQESSGST
+693 GVIQSQDMAGTS

-720 ISHLRSM
+720 ISNLRGM

-734 TMQFHHYDPVPRNIA
+734 SMQFHHYDPVPRNVA
-749 DEIMTKSA
+749 DEIMKQAG

>member
-1 MCIAPDGGRRLAG
+1 LRRSG
-14 PETAALKA
+14 KTAAILGPGDHVLGLPNRALCRKSRSGA
-22 APHGIQPAGL
+22 PPTRVAPHPFEIF
-32 AKPAALPQKPP
+32 PP
-43 NQRHPKSDAAPF
+43 
-55 CMTADVEAFMAD
+55 VEAFMAD

-94 YYTGVSHRIGEV
+94 YYTGVSHKIGEV

-128 AAVTCEWKDHRIN
+128 AAVTCEWKENRIN

-205 DFFRAFATLKEKLD
+205 DFYRAFDTLKEKLD
-219 IVALPLQLPIGIE
+219 IIALPLQLPIGIE
-232 DSFLGVIDL
+232 DNFLGVVDL
-241 VEMKAIIWEGGELGA
+241 VEMKAIVWEGGELGA
-256 KFHDEEIPEAMKEQ
+256 KFHDEEIPADLKEK
-270 AAEYRQN
+270 ADEYRQL

-285 DNEAME
+285 DNAAME

-303 LKRCIKAGAISGA
+303 LKRCIKEGTITGA

-344 PVDVPGIRVAP
+344 PVDVPGIKVAP
-355 EEGQDD
+355 PEGEEE
-361 DPNARRIKADPNAP
+361 DPNARRIKADPSAP

-392 FVRVYAGTLKSSD
+392 FVRVYSGTLKSGD
-405 TVMNTTKGHKE
+405 TVLNTTKGHKE

-438 DIAAFVGLKDT
+438 DIAAFVGLKDS
-449 GTGDTLAS
+449 GTGDTLAAAE
-457 SDDPVVLE
+457 DPVVLE

-525 IIIDRLKREYGV
+525 IIIDRLRREYGV

-546 AYRETISKS
+546 AYRETISKT

-577 VFEPQERNEGVLF
+577 IFEPLERNEGIHF
-590 ENKVVGGT
+590 ENKIVGGAI
-598 VPKEYIPAVEKG
+598 PKEYIPAVEKG
-610 IRNQADTGV
+610 IKNQADTGV
-619 LAGFPTVDFKY
+619 LAGFPTVDFRY
-630 TLVDGKYHDV
+630 SLVDGKYHDV

-661 AGPIILEPIMD
+661 ASPIILEPIMD
-672 VEITTPQDHVGDVVG
+672 VEVTTPQDHVGDVVG

-693 GQIQNQESSGST
+693 GMIQNQESSGST
-705 VIVRAHVPL
+705 VLVRAHVPL

-734 TMQFHHYDPVPRNIA
+734 TMQFHHYDPVPRNVA
-749 DEIMTKSA
+749 DEIMKKSA

>member
-1 MCIAPDGGRRLAG
+1 MS
-14 PETAALKA
+14 E
-22 APHGIQPAGL
+22 
-32 AKPAALPQKPP
+32 
-43 NQRHPKSDAAPF
+43 KSD
-55 CMTADVEAFMAD
+55 
-67 FDLGKIRNIG
+67 LSLIRNIG

-94 YYTGVSHRIGEV
+94 YYTGVSHKIGEV
-106 HDGNTTTDYMDQER
+106 HEGNTTTDYMDQER

-128 AAVTCEWKDHRIN
+128 AAVTCEWDGHRIN

-163 GAIFIIEGVAG
+163 GAVFIIEGVAG

-205 DFFRAFATLKEKLD
+205 DFYRAFDTLKEKLD
-219 IVALPLQLPIGIE
+219 IVAIPLQLPIGAE
-232 DSFLGVIDL
+232 ENFVGVVDL
-241 VEMKAIIWEGGELGA
+241 VEMRAIIWEGGELGA
-256 KFHDEEIPEAMKEQ
+256 KFHYAEIPDDLKDK
-270 AAEYRQN
+270 AAEARQE
-277 LLDTALSV
+277 LLDTALAV
-285 DNEAME
+285 DNAAME
-291 EYFDKG
+291 EYFEKG
-297 DVSVET
+297 DVDVAT
-303 LKRCIKAGAISGA
+303 LKRCIKKGAISGE

-336 AVLDYLPS
+336 AVIDYLPAPDDVAGIRIAPPEGEEVDENNLPII
-344 PVDVPGIRVAP
+344 PVDP
-355 EEGQDD
+355 EG
-361 DPNARRIKADPNAP
+361 K

-392 FVRVYAGTLKSSD
+392 FVRVYRGVLRSGDS
-405 TVMNTTKGHKE
+405 VLNTTKDHKE
-416 RIGRMFQMHADKR
+416 RIGRIFQMHADKR
-429 AEIKEVHAG
+429 QEVKEVHAG

-449 GTGDTLAS
+449 QTGDTLADAS
-457 SDDPVVLE
+457 DPVVLE
-465 RMAFP
+465 RMSFP

-483 EGVEKMTLGLQKLAG
+483 DGVEKMTLALQKLAG

-512 QTILSGMGELHLE
+512 QTILSGMGELHLD
-525 IIIDRLKREYGV
+525 IIIDRLRREYGV

-546 AYRETISKS
+546 AYRETITQP
-555 HTETYTHK
+555 HIETYTHK
-563 KQSGGSGQYAEVKI
+563 KQSGGSGQFAEVKI
-577 VFEPQERNEGVLF
+577 EFAPLERNQEIQF

-598 VPKEYIPAVEKG
+598 VPREYIPAVEKG
-610 IRNQADTGV
+610 IRVQSSTGV
-619 LAGFPTVDFKY
+619 LAGFPTVDFKF
-630 TLVDGKYHDV
+630 TLLDGKYHDV

-661 AGPIILEPIMD
+661 ASPVILEPIMD
-672 VEITTPQDHVGDVVG
+672 VEVTTPNDHVGDVVG

-693 GQIQNQESSGST
+693 GMIQNQESSGST
-705 VIVRAHVPL
+705 VMVRALVPL

-720 ISHLRSM
+720 ISHLRSI

-734 TMQFHHYDPVPRNIA
+734 TMQFHHYDPVPRNVA
-749 DEIMTKSA
+749 EEIVAKSA

>member
-1 MCIAPDGGRRLAG
+1 VAG
-14 PETAALKA
+14 TALD
-22 APHGIQPAGL
+22 
-32 AKPAALPQKPP
+32 
-43 NQRHPKSDAAPF
+43 R
-55 CMTADVEAFMAD
+55 
-67 FDLGKIRNIG
+67 IRNIG

-94 YYTGVSHRIGEV
+94 YYTGMSHRIGEV
-106 HDGNTTTDYMDQER
+106 HDGNTTTDYMEQER

-128 AAVTCEWKDHRIN
+128 AAVTCEWHDHRIN

-182 WRLADRYNVPRIIF
+182 WRLADRYNVPRVIF

-232 DSFLGVIDL
+232 DKFAGVVDL
-241 VEMKAIIWEGGELGA
+241 VEMKAIVWEGGELGA
-256 KFHDEEIPEAMKEQ
+256 KYHDEPVPADLAEQ
-270 AAEYRQN
+270 AKEYRQL

-285 DNEAME
+285 DDAAME

-297 DVSVET
+297 DVEVAT
-303 LKRCIKAGAISGA
+303 LKRCIKAGTISGA

-336 AVLDYLPS
+336 AVVDYLPS
-344 PVDVPGIRVAP
+344 PLDVPGISVAAGEG
-355 EEGQDD
+355 EEDGEHS
-361 DPNARRIKADPNAP
+361 NRRRIKADPGAP

-392 FVRVYAGTLKSSD
+392 FVRVYAGTLKSGD
-405 TVMNTTKGHKE
+405 TVMNTTKGHRE

-457 SDDPVVLE
+457 QQDPVVLE

-475 ISVEPKTK
+475 ISVEPRTK
-483 EGVEKMTLGLQKLAG
+483 EAVEKMSLGLQKLAA
-498 EDPSLRLKTDQETG
+498 EDPSLRLRTDQETG

-525 IIIDRLKREYGV
+525 IIIDRLRREYSV
-537 DANIGAPQV
+537 EANIGAPQV
-546 AYRETISKS
+546 AYRETISRP
-555 HTETYTHK
+555 HTEIYTHK
-563 KQSGGSGQYAEVKI
+563 KQTGGSGQYAEVKI
-577 VFEPQERNEGVLF
+577 AFEPLARNAGVVF

-610 IRNQADTGV
+610 IKQQAETGV

-630 TLVDGKYHDV
+630 TLLDGKYHDV
-640 DSSALAFEIAA
+640 DSSSLAFEIAA
-651 KACFREGMKK
+651 KSCFRDGMKR
-661 AGPIILEPIMD
+661 AAPIILEPVMD
-672 VEITTPQDHVGDVVG
+672 VEVTTPADHVGDVVG

-693 GQIQNQESSGST
+693 GMIQNQESTGST

-720 ISHLRSM
+720 ISDLRSM

-734 TMQFHHYDPVPRNIA
+734 TMQFHHYDPVPRAIA
-749 DEIMTKSA
+749 DEIMAKSA

>member
-1 MCIAPDGGRRLAG
+1 MT
-14 PETAALKA
+14 TAL
-22 APHGIQPAGL
+22 
-32 AKPAALPQKPP
+32 
-43 NQRHPKSDAAPF
+43 D
-55 CMTADVEAFMAD
+55 
-67 FDLGKIRNIG
+67 KIRNIG

-163 GAIFIIEGVAG
+163 GAVFIIEGVAG

-219 IVALPLQLPIGIE
+219 IIALPLQLPIGIE
-232 DSFLGVIDL
+232 DQFLGVVDL
-241 VEMKAIIWEGGELGA
+241 VEMKSIIWEGGELGA
-256 KFHDEEIPEAMKEQ
+256 KFHDEPIPDNLMEQ
-270 AAEYRQN
+270 AKEYRQL

-285 DNEAME
+285 DDAGME
-291 EYFDKG
+291 EYFEHG
-297 DVSVET
+297 DVGVET
-303 LKRCIKAGAISGA
+303 LKRAIKTGTISGA

-344 PVDVPGIRVAP
+344 PVDIPGIKVAV
-355 EEGQDD
+355 EEGDD
-361 DPNARRIKADPNAP
+361 ETIARRVIPANPTAP

-392 FVRVYAGTLKSSD
+392 FVRVYAGTLKSGD
-405 TVMNTTKGHKE
+405 TVMNTTKGHRE

-429 AEIKEVHAG
+429 AEIKEVIAG

-449 GTGDTLAS
+449 VTGDILAAAE
-457 SDDPVVLE
+457 DPVVLE

-475 ISVEPKTK
+475 ISVEPKSK
-483 EGVEKMTLGLQKLAG
+483 EGVEKMTLGLQKLAS
-498 EDPSLRLKTDQETG
+498 EDPSLRLRTDQESG

-525 IIIDRLKREYGV
+525 IIIDRLRREYGV

-546 AYRETISKS
+546 AYRETISKP
-555 HTETYTHK
+555 HTEIYTHK
-563 KQSGGSGQYAEVKI
+563 KQTGGSGQFAEVKI
-577 VFEPQERNEGVLF
+577 TFEPLERNGGVVF
-590 ENKVVGGT
+590 QNSVVGGS
-598 VPKEYIPAVEKG
+598 VPREYIPAVEKG
-610 IRNQADTGV
+610 IRVQAETGV

-630 TLVDGKYHDV
+630 SLTDGKYHDV

-661 AGPIILEPIMD
+661 ASPIILEPIMD

-687 DLNRRR
+687 DINRRR
-693 GQIQNQESSGST
+693 GMIQNQESSGST
-705 VIVRAHVPL
+705 IIVRAHVPL

-720 ISHLRSM
+720 ISDLRSM

-749 DEIMTKSA
+749 EEIMSKSA

>member
-1 MCIAPDGGRRLAG
+1 M
-14 PETAALKA
+14 
-22 APHGIQPAGL
+22 
-32 AKPAALPQKPP
+32 
-43 NQRHPKSDAAPF
+43 SD
-55 CMTADVEAFMAD
+55 
-67 FDLGKIRNIG
+67 LSKIRNIG

-94 YYTGVSHRIGEV
+94 YYTGVSHKIGEV
-106 HDGNTTTDYMDQER
+106 HEGNTTTDYMEQER

-205 DFFRAFATLKEKLD
+205 DFYRAFDTLKEKLD
-219 IVALPLQLPIGIE
+219 IVALPLQLPIGAE
-232 DSFLGVIDL
+232 ENFLGVVDL

-256 KFHDEEIPEAMKEQ
+256 KFHDEEIPADLKEK
-270 AAEYRQN
+270 AAEARQL
-277 LLDTALSV
+277 LLDTALAV
-285 DNEAME
+285 DDAGME
-291 EYFDKG
+291 EYFENG

-303 LKRCIKAGAISGA
+303 LKRAIKKGTISGE

-336 AVLDYLPS
+336 GVLDYLPA
-344 PVDVPGIRVAP
+344 PIDVEGIRVAP
-355 EEGQDD
+355 PEDAGDD
-361 DPNARRIKADPNAP
+361 LDEKALEVIPVDPDGK

-392 FVRVYAGTLKSSD
+392 FVRVYRGVLKSGD
-405 TVMNTTKGHKE
+405 QVMNTTKGHKE
-416 RIGRMFQMHADKR
+416 RVGRMFQMHADKR
-429 AEIKEVHAG
+429 QEVKEVHAG

-449 GTGDTLAS
+449 GTGDTLA
-457 SDDPVVLE
+457 DAADPVVLE

-483 EGVEKMTLGLQKLAG
+483 EAVEKMTLALQKLAG

-525 IIIDRLKREYGV
+525 IIIDRLRREYGV

-546 AYRETISKS
+546 AYRETITKP

-577 VFEPQERNEGVLF
+577 EFAPVERNDGITF
-590 ENKVVGGT
+590 ENKIVGGT

-610 IRNQADTGV
+610 IKVQASTGV
-619 LAGFPTVDFKY
+619 LAGFPTVDFRY
-630 TLVDGKYHDV
+630 SLVDGKYHDV

-661 AGPIILEPIMD
+661 AGPVILEPIMD
-672 VEITTPQDHVGDVVG
+672 VEVTTPQDHVGDVVG

-693 GQIQNQESSGST
+693 GQIQNQENSGST
-705 VIVRAHVPL
+705 VTVRAQVPL

>member
-1 MCIAPDGGRRLAG
+1 VSVTPLD
-14 PETAALKA
+14 
-22 APHGIQPAGL
+22 
-32 AKPAALPQKPP
+32 
-43 NQRHPKSDAAPF
+43 
-55 CMTADVEAFMAD
+55 
-67 FDLGKIRNIG
+67 KIRNIG

-94 YYTGVSHRIGEV
+94 YYTGVSHKIGEV
-106 HDGNTTTDYMDQER
+106 HDGNTTTDYMEQER

-128 AAVTCEWKDHRIN
+128 AAVTCEWKDTRIN

-205 DFFRAFATLKEKLD
+205 DFYRAFDTLLEKLD
-219 IVALPLQLPIGIE
+219 IVALPLQLPIGVE
-232 DSFLGVIDL
+232 DGFLGVVDL

-256 KFHDEEIPEAMKEQ
+256 KYHYEDIPADM
-270 AAEYRQN
+270 AELVATHRQT

-285 DNEAME
+285 DEQAME

-297 DVSVET
+297 DVSIET
-303 LKRCIKAGAISGA
+303 MKRCIKRGTIDGT

-336 AVLDYLPS
+336 AVIDYLPS
-344 PVDVPGIRVAP
+344 PIDVPGIAVAV
-355 EEGQDD
+355 EEGDD
-361 DPNARRIKADPNAP
+361 EEHIAHRRRIKADPKAP

-380 FKIINDKYGTLT
+380 FKIINDKFGALT
-392 FVRVYAGTLKSSD
+392 FVRVYAGTLKSGD
-405 TVMNTTKGHKE
+405 TVMNTTKGHRE

-429 AEIKEVHAG
+429 DAITEVEAG

-457 SDDPVVLE
+457 AEDPVVLE

-475 ISVEPKTK
+475 ISVEPRTK
-483 EGVEKMTLGLQKLAG
+483 EAVEKMTLGLQKLAG
-498 EDPSLRLKTDQETG
+498 EDPSLRLRTDQETG

-525 IIIDRLKREYGV
+525 IIIDRLRREYGV
-537 DANIGAPQV
+537 DCNIGAPQV
-546 AYRETISKS
+546 AYRETISKA

-577 VFEPQERNEGVLF
+577 IFEPLERNTGVVF
-590 ENKVVGGT
+590 ENKVVGGAI
-598 VPKEYIPAVEKG
+598 PKEYIPAVEKG
-610 IRNQADTGV
+610 IKVQADTGV

-630 TLVDGKYHDV
+630 TLIDGKYHDV

-651 KACFREGMKK
+651 KACFRDGMKN

-672 VEITTPQDHVGDVVG
+672 VEVTTPQDHVGDVVG

-705 VIVRAHVPL
+705 VIVRAHAPL

-734 TMQFHHYDPVPRNIA
+734 TMQFHHYDPVPRNVA
-749 DEIMTKSA
+749 DEIMKKSA

>member
-1 MCIAPDGGRRLAG
+1 MGL
-14 PETAALKA
+14 A
-22 APHGIQPAGL
+22 APVVVWRPL
-32 AKPAALPQKPP
+32 VSETPL
-43 NQRHPKSDAAPF
+43 
-55 CMTADVEAFMAD
+55 E
-67 FDLGKIRNIG
+67 KIRNIG

-94 YYTGVSHRIGEV
+94 YYTGVSHKIGEV
-106 HDGNTTTDYMDQER
+106 HDGNTTTDYMEQER

-128 AAVTCEWKDHRIN
+128 AAVTCEWKNHRIN

-163 GAIFIIEGVAG
+163 GAVFIIEGVAG

-182 WRLADRYNVPRIIF
+182 WRLADRYNVPRVIF

-205 DFFRAFATLKEKLD
+205 DFYRAFDTLKEKLD
-219 IVALPLQLPIGIE
+219 IVALPLQLPIGTE
-232 DSFLGVIDL
+232 DQFVGVVDL

-256 KFHDEEIPEAMKEQ
+256 KYHDAPIPADLVEKAKEH
-270 AAEYRQN
+270 RQT

-285 DNEAME
+285 DDAAME
-291 EYFDKG
+291 EYFESG
-297 DVSVET
+297 DVATET
-303 LKRCIKAGAISGA
+303 LKRCIKAGTISGA

-344 PVDVPGIRVAP
+344 PVDVPGIKIAA
-355 EEGQDD
+355 EEGEDEH
-361 DPNARRIKADPNAP
+361 AERRRIKADAGAP

-392 FVRVYAGTLKSSD
+392 FVRVYAGTLRSGD
-405 TVMNTTKGHKE
+405 TVLNTTRDHKE

-429 AEIKEVHAG
+429 AEIKEVSAG

-449 GTGDTLAS
+449 MTGDTLAAAS
-457 SDDPVVLE
+457 DPVVLE

-475 ISVEPKTK
+475 ISVEPRTK
-483 EGVEKMTLGLQKLAG
+483 ESVEKMTIGLQKLAG
-498 EDPSLRLKTDQETG
+498 EDPSLRLRTDQESG

-537 DANIGAPQV
+537 EANIGAPQV
-546 AYRETISKS
+546 AYRETITRP
-555 HTETYTHK
+555 HTEIYTHK
-563 KQSGGSGQYAEVKI
+563 KQSGGSGQYAEVKV
-577 VFEPQERNEGVLF
+577 VFEPMERNGGIVF
-590 ENKVVGGT
+590 ENKVVGGS
-598 VPKEYIPAVEKG
+598 VPREYIPAVEKG
-610 IRNQADTGV
+610 IRVQAETGV

-651 KACFREGMKK
+651 KACFRDGMKK
-661 AGPIILEPIMD
+661 ASPIILEPIMD

-687 DLNRRR
+687 DINRRR
-693 GQIQNQESSGST
+693 GMIQNQESSGST
-705 VIVRAHVPL
+705 IIVRAHVPL

-720 ISHLRSM
+720 ISDLRSM

-749 DEIMTKSA
+749 DEIMAKSA

>member
-1 MCIAPDGGRRLAG
+1 MSAHSELS
-14 PETAALKA
+14 
-22 APHGIQPAGL
+22 H
-32 AKPAALPQKPP
+32 
-43 NQRHPKSDAAPF
+43 
-55 CMTADVEAFMAD
+55 
-67 FDLGKIRNIG
+67 IRNIG

-94 YYTGVSHRIGEV
+94 FYTGVSHRIGEV
-106 HDGNTTTDYMDQER
+106 HEGNTTTDYMDQER

-163 GAIFIIEGVAG
+163 GAVFIIEGVAG

-182 WRLADRYNVPRIIF
+182 WRLADRYNVPRVIF

-205 DFFRAFATLKEKLD
+205 DFYRAFDTLKEKLD
-219 IVALPLQLPIGIE
+219 IVALPLQLPIGVE
-232 DSFLGVIDL
+232 DGFVGVVDL
-241 VEMKAIIWEGGELGA
+241 VEMKAIVWEGGELGA
-256 KFHDEEIPEAMKEQ
+256 KFHDEEIPADLAER
-270 AAEYRQN
+270 AAEARQL
-277 LLDTALSV
+277 LLDTALAA

-291 EYFDKG
+291 EYFEKG
-297 DVSVET
+297 DVSVAT
-303 LKRCIKAGAISGA
+303 LKRAIKKGTIFGE

-336 AVLDYLPS
+336 AVLDYLPA
-344 PVDVPGIRVAP
+344 PDEVEGIRVAA
-355 EEGQDD
+355 EEGHEDE
-361 DPNARRIKADPNAP
+361 DPTLRRLIRIDSKAS

-392 FVRVYAGTLKSSD
+392 FVRVYSGTLKSGD
-405 TVMNTTKGHKE
+405 MVLNTTKDHKE

-457 SDDPVVLE
+457 SDDPVILE

-483 EGVEKMTLGLQKLAG
+483 DGVEKMTLALQKLAG

-525 IIIDRLKREYGV
+525 IIIDRLRREYGV

-546 AYRETISKS
+546 AYRETISKP
-555 HTETYTHK
+555 HTEIYTHK

-577 VFEPQERNEGVLF
+577 VFEPLPRNEGIVF

-598 VPKEYIPAVEKG
+598 VPREYIPAVEKG
-610 IRNQADTGV
+610 IRVQSSTGV
-619 LAGFPTVDFKY
+619 LAGFQTVDFKF
-630 TLVDGKYHDV
+630 TLTDGKYHDV

-661 AGPIILEPIMD
+661 ASPVILEPIMD
-672 VEITTPQDHVGDVVG
+672 VEVTTPQDHVGDVVG

-693 GQIQNQESSGST
+693 GMIQNQESSGST
-705 VIVRAHVPL
+705 VLVRAQVPL

-749 DEIMTKSA
+749 EEIMTKSA

>member
-1 MCIAPDGGRRLAG
+1 VTEYSLD
-14 PETAALKA
+14 
-22 APHGIQPAGL
+22 
-32 AKPAALPQKPP
+32 
-43 NQRHPKSDAAPF
+43 
-55 CMTADVEAFMAD
+55 
-67 FDLGKIRNIG
+67 KIRNIG

-94 YYTGVSHRIGEV
+94 FYTGMSHRIGEV

-128 AAVTCEWKDHRIN
+128 AAVTCEWKDTRIN

-163 GAIFIIEGVAG
+163 GAVFIIEGVAG

-205 DFFRAFATLKEKLD
+205 DFYRAFATLKEKLD

-232 DSFLGVIDL
+232 DQFVGVIDL
-241 VEMKAIIWEGGELGA
+241 VEMKAIVWEGGELGA
-256 KFHDEEIPEAMKEQ
+256 KFHDEPIPEAMLEQ
-270 AAEYRQN
+270 AKEYRQT

-285 DNEAME
+285 DDAAME

-297 DVSVET
+297 DVAVET

-336 AVLDYLPS
+336 AVIDYLPS
-344 PVDVPGIRVAP
+344 PVDVPGISVAA
-355 EEGQDD
+355 EEGEDETLD
-361 DPNARRIKADPNAP
+361 RRRIKADVKAP

-392 FVRVYAGTLKSSD
+392 FVRVYAGTLKSSE
-405 TVMNTTKGHKE
+405 TVMNTTKGHRE

-429 AEIKEVHAG
+429 VEIKEVHAG

-449 GTGDTLAS
+449 GTGDTLADAS
-457 SDDPVVLE
+457 DPVVLE

-483 EGVEKMTLGLQKLAG
+483 ESVEKMTLGLQKLAG
-498 EDPSLRLKTDQETG
+498 EDPSLRLRTDQETG

-537 DANIGAPQV
+537 EANIGAPQV
-546 AYRETISKS
+546 AYRETISRP
-555 HTETYTHK
+555 HTEIYTHK
-563 KQSGGSGQYAEVKI
+563 KQTGGSGQFAEVKI
-577 VFEPQERNEGVLF
+577 VFEPLERNAGIVF
-590 ENKVVGGT
+590 ENKVVGGS
-598 VPKEYIPAVEKG
+598 VPREYIPAVEKG
-610 IRNQADTGV
+610 IRVQAETGV

-651 KACFREGMKK
+651 KACFRDGMKK
-661 AGPIILEPIMD
+661 ASPIILEPIMD
-672 VEITTPQDHVGDVVG
+672 VEVTTPQDHVGDVVG

-693 GQIQNQESSGST
+693 GMIQNQDSSGST
-705 VIVRAHVPL
+705 IIVRAHIPL

-720 ISHLRSM
+720 ISDLRSM

-749 DEIMTKSA
+749 DEIMSKSA

>member
-1 MCIAPDGGRRLAG
+1 MSTDALA
-14 PETAALKA
+14 
-22 APHGIQPAGL
+22 
-32 AKPAALPQKPP
+32 
-43 NQRHPKSDAAPF
+43 R
-55 CMTADVEAFMAD
+55 
-67 FDLGKIRNIG
+67 IRNIG

-94 YYTGVSHRIGEV
+94 YYTGVSHKIGEV
-106 HDGNTTTDYMDQER
+106 HDGNTTTDYMAQER

-163 GAIFIIEGVAG
+163 GAVFIIEGVAG

-205 DFFRAFATLKEKLD
+205 DFYRAFDTLKEKLD
-219 IVALPLQLPIGIE
+219 IVALPLQLPIGAE
-232 DSFLGVIDL
+232 DQFLGVVDL

-256 KFHDEEIPEAMKEQ
+256 KFHDEEIPADLVEKAK
-270 AAEYRQN
+270 EYRQI

-285 DNEAME
+285 DDAGME
-291 EYFDKG
+291 EYFENG
-297 DVSVET
+297 DVSIET
-303 LKRCIKAGAISGA
+303 LKRALKTGTISGA

-336 AVLDYLPS
+336 AVLDFLPS
-344 PVDVPGIRVAP
+344 PIDVPGISVAA
-355 EEGQDD
+355 EEGEEDGEFSD
-361 DPNARRIKADPNAP
+361 RRRIPANPDAP

-392 FVRVYAGTLKSSD
+392 FVRVYSGTLRSGD
-405 TVMNTTKGHKE
+405 TVMNTTKDQKE
-416 RIGRMFQMHADKR
+416 RISRMFQMHADKR

-449 GTGDTLAS
+449 QTGDTLAS
-457 SDDPVVLE
+457 QDDPVILE

-483 EGVEKMTLGLQKLAG
+483 DSVEKMSIGLQKLAG
-498 EDPSLRLKTDQETG
+498 EDPSLRLKTDQESG

-525 IIIDRLKREYGV
+525 IIIDRLRREYGV
-537 DANIGAPQV
+537 DCNIGAPQV
-546 AYRETISKS
+546 AYRETISKPW
-555 HTETYTHK
+555 TETYTHK
-563 KQSGGSGQYAEVKI
+563 KQSGGSGQYAEVK
-577 VFEPQERNEGVLF
+577 VMFEPQERNAGVAF
-590 ENKVVGGT
+590 ENKTVGGS

-610 IRNQADTGV
+610 IRVQADTGV
-619 LAGFPTVDFKY
+619 LAGFQTVDFKY

-661 AGPIILEPIMD
+661 ASPIILEPVMD
-672 VEITTPQDHVGDVVG
+672 VEVTTPNDHVGDVVG

-693 GQIQNQESSGST
+693 GQIQNQESAGST
-705 VIVRAHVPL
+705 VMVRAHVPL

-720 ISHLRSM
+720 ISDLRSM

-734 TMQFHHYDPVPRNIA
+734 TMQFHHYDPVPRNVA
-749 DEIMTKSA
+749 DELVKKAG

>member
-1 MCIAPDGGRRLAG
+1 MSVVPLD
-14 PETAALKA
+14 
-22 APHGIQPAGL
+22 
-32 AKPAALPQKPP
+32 
-43 NQRHPKSDAAPF
+43 
-55 CMTADVEAFMAD
+55 
-67 FDLGKIRNIG
+67 KIRNIG

-94 YYTGVSHRIGEV
+94 YYTGVSHKIGEV
-106 HDGNTTTDYMDQER
+106 HDGNTTTDYMEQER

-128 AAVTCEWKDHRIN
+128 AAVTCEWKDTRIN

-205 DFFRAFATLKEKLD
+205 DFYRAFDTLLEKLD
-219 IVALPLQLPIGIE
+219 IVALPLQLPIGVE
-232 DSFLGVIDL
+232 DGFLGVVDL

-256 KFHDEEIPEAMKEQ
+256 KYHYEDIPADM
-270 AAEYRQN
+270 AELVATHRQT

-285 DNEAME
+285 DEQAME

-297 DVSVET
+297 DVSIET
-303 LKRCIKAGAISGA
+303 MKRCIKRGTIDGT

-336 AVLDYLPS
+336 AVIDYLPS
-344 PVDVPGIRVAP
+344 PIDVPGIAVAV
-355 EEGQDD
+355 EEGDD
-361 DPNARRIKADPNAP
+361 EEHIAHRRRIKADPKAP

-380 FKIINDKYGTLT
+380 FKIINDKFGALT
-392 FVRVYAGTLKSSD
+392 FVRVYAGTLKSGD
-405 TVMNTTKGHKE
+405 TVMNTTKGHRE

-429 AEIKEVHAG
+429 DAITEVEAG

-457 SDDPVVLE
+457 AEDPVVLE

-475 ISVEPKTK
+475 ISVEPRTK
-483 EGVEKMTLGLQKLAG
+483 EAVEKMTLGLQKLAG
-498 EDPSLRLKTDQETG
+498 EDPSLRLRTDQETG

-525 IIIDRLKREYGV
+525 IIIDRLRREYGV
-537 DANIGAPQV
+537 DCNIGAPQV
-546 AYRETISKS
+546 AYRETISKA

-577 VFEPQERNEGVLF
+577 IFEPLERNTGVVF
-590 ENKVVGGT
+590 ENKVVGGAI
-598 VPKEYIPAVEKG
+598 PKEYIPAVEKG
-610 IRNQADTGV
+610 IKVQADTGV

-630 TLVDGKYHDV
+630 TLIDGKYHDV

-651 KACFREGMKK
+651 KACFRDGMKN

-672 VEITTPQDHVGDVVG
+672 VEVTTPQDHVGDVVG

-705 VIVRAHVPL
+705 VIVRAHAPL

-734 TMQFHHYDPVPRNIA
+734 TMQFHHYDPVPRNVA
-749 DEIMTKSA
+749 DEIMKKSA

>member
-1 MCIAPDGGRRLAG
+1 VSISL
-14 PETAALKA
+14 
-22 APHGIQPAGL
+22 
-32 AKPAALPQKPP
+32 
-43 NQRHPKSDAAPF
+43 
-55 CMTADVEAFMAD
+55 
-67 FDLGKIRNIG
+67 DLIRNIG

-94 YYTGVSHRIGEV
+94 YYTGMSHRIGEV
-106 HDGNTTTDYMDQER
+106 HEGNTTTDYMEQER

-163 GAIFIIEGVAG
+163 GAVFIIEGVAG

-205 DFFRAFATLKEKLD
+205 DFYRAFDTLKEKLD
-219 IVALPLQLPIGIE
+219 IIALPLQLPIGVE
-232 DSFLGVIDL
+232 DQFIGVVDL

-256 KFHDEEIPEAMKEQ
+256 KFHDEPIPADLVEK
-270 AAEYRQN
+270 AAEYRQL
-277 LLDTALSV
+277 LLDTAVSV

-297 DVSVET
+297 DVDVAT
-303 LKRCIKAGAISGA
+303 LKRCIKAGAIAGT

-344 PVDVPGIRVAP
+344 PIDVPGIAVAP
-355 EEGQDD
+355 EEGHELAAD
-361 DPNARRIKADPNAP
+361 ARRIKADPNAP

-392 FVRVYAGTLKSSD
+392 FVRVYSGTLNSSE
-405 TVMNTTKGHKE
+405 TVMNTTKGHRE

-429 AEIKEVHAG
+429 AEIKQVVAG

-457 SDDPVVLE
+457 ADDPVVLE

-498 EDPSLRLKTDQETG
+498 EDPSLRLRTDQESG

-525 IIIDRLKREYGV
+525 IIIDRLRREYGV

-546 AYRETISKS
+546 AYRETISKP
-555 HTETYTHK
+555 HTEIYTHK
-563 KQSGGSGQYAEVKI
+563 KQSGGSGQYAEVKV
-577 VFEPQERNEGVLF
+577 VFEPLDRNAGVVF
-590 ENKVVGGT
+590 ENKTVGGSI
-598 VPKEYIPAVEKG
+598 PKEYIPAVEKG
-610 IRNQADTGV
+610 IRVQADTGV

-661 AGPIILEPIMD
+661 ASPIILEPIMD
-672 VEITTPQDHVGDVVG
+672 VECTTPQDHVGDVVG

-693 GQIQNQESSGST
+693 GQIQSQESSGST
-705 VIVRAHVPL
+705 IIVRAHVPL

-749 DEIMTKSA
+749 DEIMTKSR

>member
-1 MCIAPDGGRRLAG
+1 MPACLLDGRRFAVSVTPL
-14 PETAALKA
+14 
-22 APHGIQPAGL
+22 
-32 AKPAALPQKPP
+32 
-43 NQRHPKSDAAPF
+43 N
-55 CMTADVEAFMAD
+55 
-67 FDLGKIRNIG
+67 KIRNIG

-94 YYTGVSHRIGEV
+94 YYTGVSHKIGEV
-106 HDGNTTTDYMDQER
+106 HDGNTTTDYMEQER

-182 WRLADRYNVPRIIF
+182 WRLADRYNVPRVIF

-205 DFFRAFATLKEKLD
+205 DFARAFATLKEKLD

-232 DSFLGVIDL
+232 DKFLGVVDL
-241 VEMKAIIWEGGELGA
+241 VEMKALIWEGGELGA
-256 KFHDEEIPEAMKEQ
+256 KYHDEPIPDDLLEQ
-270 AAEYRQN
+270 AKGYRQV

-285 DNEAME
+285 DDAAME
-291 EYFDKG
+291 EYFEHG
-297 DVSVET
+297 DVQVAT
-303 LKRCIKAGAISGA
+303 LKRCIKAGTISGA

-326 KNKGVQPLLD
+326 KNKGGQPLLD

-344 PVDVPGIRVAP
+344 PIDVPGIAVAA
-355 EEGQDD
+355 EEGEDESEAVHD
-361 DPNARRIKADPNAP
+361 RRRIKADPKAP

-392 FVRVYAGTLKSSD
+392 FVRVYAGTLKSGD
-405 TVMNTTKGHKE
+405 TVQNTTKEHKE
-416 RIGRMFQMHADKR
+416 RVGRMFQMHADKR
-429 AEIKEVHAG
+429 AEIKEVSAG

-457 SDDPVVLE
+457 NDDPVILE

-475 ISVEPKTK
+475 ISVEPRTK
-483 EGVEKMTLGLQKLAG
+483 EAVEKMTLGLQKLAG
-498 EDPSLRLKTDQETG
+498 EDPSLRLRTDQETG

-525 IIIDRLKREYGV
+525 IIIDRLRREYGV
-537 DANIGAPQV
+537 DCNIGAPQV
-546 AYRETISKS
+546 AYRETISKT

-577 VFEPQERNEGVLF
+577 IFEPLERNTGIVF
-590 ENKVVGGT
+590 ENKVVGGS

-610 IRNQADTGV
+610 IKNQAETGG

-630 TLVDGKYHDV
+630 TLIDGKYHDV

-651 KACFREGMKK
+651 KSCFRDGMKK
-661 AGPIILEPIMD
+661 AAPIILEPVMD
-672 VEITTPQDHVGDVVG
+672 VEITTPADHVGDGGG
-687 DLNRRR
+687 DLNPRR
-693 GQIQNQESSGST
+693 GRIQNQEGSGST
-705 VIVRAHVPL
+705 GIV
-714 KEMFGY
+714 
-720 ISHLRSM
+720 
-727 TKGRASF
+727 GR
-734 TMQFHHYDPVPRNIA
+734 TGR
-749 DEIMTKSA
+749 

>member
-1 MCIAPDGGRRLAG
+1 MAG
-14 PETAALKA
+14 NSLE
-22 APHGIQPAGL
+22 
-32 AKPAALPQKPP
+32 
-43 NQRHPKSDAAPF
+43 
-55 CMTADVEAFMAD
+55 
-67 FDLGKIRNIG
+67 KIRNIG

-94 YYTGVSHRIGEV
+94 YYTGVSHKIGEV

-163 GAIFIIEGVAG
+163 GAVFIIEGVAG

-205 DFFRAFATLKEKLD
+205 DFYRAFDTLKEKLD
-219 IVALPLQLPIGIE
+219 IIALPLQLPIGEE
-232 DSFLGVIDL
+232 DQFVGVVDL
-241 VEMKAIIWEGGELGA
+241 VEMKAIVWEGGELGA
-256 KFHDEEIPEAMKEQ
+256 KYHDEEIPANLLEKAKEH
-270 AAEYRQN
+270 RQT
-277 LLDTALSV
+277 LLDTALAV
-285 DNEAME
+285 DDAAME
-291 EYFDKG
+291 EYFENG
-297 DVSVET
+297 DVAVET

-344 PVDVPGIRVAP
+344 PLDVPGIAVAA
-355 EEGQDD
+355 EEGADEND
-361 DPNARRIKADPNAP
+361 MTDRRRIVADPNAP

-392 FVRVYAGTLKSSD
+392 FVRVYAGTLKSGD
-405 TVMNTTKGHKE
+405 MIMNTTKDHRE

-429 AEIKEVHAG
+429 AEIKEVSAG

-483 EGVEKMTLGLQKLAG
+483 EAVEKMTIGLQKLAG
-498 EDPSLRLKTDQETG
+498 EDPSLRLRTDQETG

-525 IIIDRLKREYGV
+525 IIIDRLRREYGV
-537 DANIGAPQV
+537 DCNIGAPQV
-546 AYRETISKS
+546 AYRETISKQ

-563 KQSGGSGQYAEVKI
+563 KQSGGSGQFAEVKVI
-577 VFEPQERNEGVLF
+577 FEPLERNEGIVF
-590 ENKVVGGT
+590 ENKVVGGS

-610 IRNQADTGV
+610 IKNQAETGV

-630 TLVDGKYHDV
+630 SLVDGKYHDV

-693 GQIQNQESSGST
+693 GMIQSQESSGST

-720 ISHLRSM
+720 ISDLRSM

-749 DEIMTKSA
+749 DEIMAKSA